1 MVTSRPSA
9 SACLHQYIH
18 RRIEVLGFE
27 KSSKEQYMNTALKDK
42 PDNLHK
48 LKVHFQQH
56 PNIDALCYISLIM
69 AIIVYLCLLGSLP
82 LTATKMHESFILHM
96 ICCHL
101 KRVGNTPNDTS
112 VTQIKKF
119 PQPVCEVLQQLQK
132 VAFNGLVNDRIV
144 FTVEDLPVLCK
155 DEPSCYGLLQLT
167 ESYSAEE
174 IGTPTQSFNFLHL
187 GIQEYLLLN
196 M

>member
-1 MVTSRPSA
+1 
-9 SACLHQYIH
+9 
-18 RRIEVLGFE
+18 
-27 KSSKEQYMNTALKDK
+27 
-42 PDNLHK
+42 
-48 LKVHFQQH
+48 
-56 PNIDALCYISLIM
+56 
-69 AIIVYLCLLGSLP
+69 
-82 LTATKMHESFILHM
+82 M

-167 ESYSAEE
+167 ECYSAEE

-187 GIQEYLLLN
+187 GIQEYFAAKYVTMLPEDDVYTLLKESFIVTHSNQDSKSVRLSN
-196 M
+196 MWILYCGITSGQCNI